1 MPEPTTIAS
10 NVVCSLTS
18 APEPPRLR
26 VSLERVLHDWA
37 LHEQVPDTR
46 GIHPESFRSAIRLS
60 LPPPRCNKQSK
71 SGAEAWDK
79 NSNCANI
86 HAATATARKM
96 RMPSSHPSS
105 CPRGR
110 REGSPVAL
118 ERNRQTLCRTSSS

>member
-1 MPEPTTIAS
+1 MIGRSASRTSVFSPFSVNSLAVQPPVMPEPTTIAS

-79 NSNCANI
+79 NSNCRSEE
-86 HAATATARKM
+86 H
-96 RMPSSHPSS
+96 
-105 CPRGR
+105 
-110 REGSPVAL
+110 
-118 ERNRQTLCRTSSS
+118 